1 MQHPYIMYP
10 TFTENLKISYVETP
24 PKNVDSALFERPH
37 LKVSEEQF
45 FLQIYNQAQFYVE
58 KGEHI
63 NIYLEEG
70 ADTDSVQLF
79 LKGSVLGSVL
89 LQKKILAFHGSAFN
103 YNEHGVLIC
112 GRAGAGKSSVTAAF
126 CQNDASFITDDITP
140 ISISAEKIYINPLK
154 TEIKLWDD
162 ALEQLNLSSEN
173 LKKIRP
179 TLNKFYYPYEHN
191 SEFNP
196 ILHLIIILET
206 HNKDE
211 FTSSELIGVNKF
223 KALKNQIYRKIYLKG
238 MPKTEQHL
246 CRQLLNLGPKIK
258 VLQISRPQTCSIW
271 RTKDYIKQKIDELID
286 INKASNIEL

>member
-1 MQHPYIMYP
+1 MYP
-10 TFTENLKISYVETP
+10 TFTENLKISYVEAP

-70 ADTDSVQLF
+70 ADIDSVHLF
-79 LKGSVLGSVL
+79 LNGSVLGSVL
-89 LQKKILAFHGSAFN
+89 LQKKILAFHGSSFR
-103 YNEHGVLIC
+103 YKEHGVIIC

-126 CQNDASFITDDITP
+126 CQNEAQFITDDITP
-140 ISISAEKIYINPLK
+140 ISIAEEQVYINALK

-179 TLNKFYYPYEHN
+179 TLNKFYYPCKHS
-191 SEFNP
+191 SEFNSV
-196 ILHLIIILET
+196 LHIIILLET
-206 HNKDE
+206 HNMDE
-211 FTSSELIGVNKF
+211 FSVSELIGIGKF
-223 KALKNQIYRKIYLKG
+223 NALKNQVYRKIYLKG
-238 MPKTEQHL
+238 MPQTEQHL

-258 VLQISRPQTCSIW
+258 VLQITRPQICSIS
-271 RTKDYIKQKIDELID
+271 RTKNYIKQKIDELLD
-286 INKASNIEL
+286 INNVSNIKL